1 MNCFA
6 VIYKP
11 AGLSSSDVVIK
22 CRNALSR
29 ALGSKIK
36 CGHTGTLDPAA
47 EGVLVLGF
55 GKLTKLFDYVQKQRK
70 RYSAYFTFGKE
81 TDTFDREGTLVKE
94 NDFYPDIKDVRKAVK
109 TFEGEIE
116 QTPPAYSAVNVN
128 GVRAYKLARKGEEVR
143 LAAKKITVYSIR
155 IFSEYCDE
163 FGRTAEVGV
172 DIECSSGTYIRSICR
187 DLAEKV
193 GAIAYMSS
201 LKRTAC
207 AGFTDSD
214 AVPLDK
220 FLGDPLNNVIEEKD
234 ALSKLFAFVDVD
246 AETAKKLKYGQT
258 VAFDCGKDD
267 TDKFVATCDGEILGI
282 CAADGGYIKL
292 ETHLWN
298 TI

>member
-1 MNCFA
+1 MNCVA

-22 CRNALSR
+22 CRNALSKS
-29 ALGSKIK
+29 LGQKIK

-55 GKLTKLFDYVQKQRK
+55 GKLTKLFDYVQKERK
-70 RYSAYFTFGKE
+70 RYSAFFTFGKE
-81 TDTFDREGTLVKE
+81 TDTFDREGSVVDE
-94 NDFYPDIKDVRKAVK
+94 NDFYPDILNVRKAVK
-109 TFEGEIE
+109 TFIGETE
-116 QTPPAYSAVNVN
+116 QIPPAYSAVNVN

-143 LAAKKITVYSIR
+143 IDAKKVTIYSIN

-163 FGRTAEVGV
+163 FGRTAEIGL
-172 DIECSSGTYIRSICR
+172 DIECGSGTYIRSICR

-207 AGFTDSD
+207 GGFTEED
-214 AVPLDK
+214 AVSLDA
-220 FLGDPLNNVIEEKD
+220 FLSDPAACVISEKD
-234 ALSKLFAFVDVD
+234 ALSKLFSFIETDK
-246 AETAKKLKYGQT
+246 ETAKRLKYGQT
-258 VAFDCGKDD
+258 VAFNSDLNE
-267 TDKFVATCDGEILGI
+267 FVATCDGEILGI
-282 CAADGGYIKL
+282 CASEGGYIKL

-298 TI
+298 TL

>member
-1 MNCFA
+1 MNCVA

-22 CRNALSR
+22 CRNALSK
-29 ALGSKIK
+29 ALGRKIK

-55 GKLTKLFDYVQKQRK
+55 GKLTKLFDYVQKERK

-81 TDTFDREGTLVKE
+81 TDTFDREGVVVKE
-94 NDFYPDIKDVRKAVK
+94 NDFYPDIKEIKKALK
-109 TFEGEIE
+109 TFEGETE
-116 QTPPAYSAVNVN
+116 QIPPAYSAVNVN
-128 GVRAYKLARKGEEVR
+128 GVRAYKLARKGEEVA
-143 LAAKKITVYSIR
+143 LPAKKITIYSIG

-163 FGRTAEVGV
+163 YGRTAEIGL

-187 DLAEKV
+187 DLAKIV

-207 AGFTDSD
+207 AGFTEKD

-220 FLGDPLNNVIEEKD
+220 FLRDPLNNVTEEKD
-234 ALSKLFAFVDVD
+234 ALLKLFEFAGVDG
-246 AETAKKLKYGQT
+246 ETAKRLKYGQT
-258 VAFDCGKDD
+258 VNFDRGNVKNK
-267 TDKFVATCDGEILGI
+267 KFVATCDGEILGI

-298 TI
+298 SL